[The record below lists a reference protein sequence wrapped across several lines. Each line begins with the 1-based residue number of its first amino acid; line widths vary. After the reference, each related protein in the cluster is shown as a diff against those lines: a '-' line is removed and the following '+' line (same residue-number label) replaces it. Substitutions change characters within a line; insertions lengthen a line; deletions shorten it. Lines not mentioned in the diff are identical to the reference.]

1 MKNFSIM
8 KKADFKFDEINVNG
22 GEKEARMVPLAV
34 GDELNFTLSKEMFV
48 PRKETINGTQQEWT
62 DLQTDGDVAVSAS
75 QLTRRNNGLI
85 LNGKTIKER
94 LASFVDLF
102 SEEGTLKL
110 KVTKV
115 VERAFDQP
123 DGSKST
129 SRYLKFE
136 VA

>member
-1 MKNFSIM
+1 M
-8 KKADFKFDEINVNG
+8 KKNEFKFDDIQVNG

-48 PRKETINGTQQEWT
+48 PRNEIINGTTQKWT
-62 DLQTDGDVAVSAS
+62 DIQTDGDVAVSAS
-75 QLTRRNNGLI
+75 QLTRRNNGLT

-115 VERAFDQP
+115 VERDFTDP
-123 DGSKST
+123 DGKKSI

>member
-1 MKNFSIM
+1 M
-8 KKADFKFDEINVNG
+8 KKADFEFEDVVVNG

-62 DLQTDGDVAVSAS
+62 DLQTDGDIAVSAS
-75 QLTRRNNGLI
+75 QLTRRNNGLT
-85 LNGKTIKER
+85 LEGKTVKER
-94 LASFVDLF
+94 LASFINLF
-102 SEEGTLKL
+102 TDEGTLKL

-115 VERAFDQP
+115 VERAFAQA
-123 DGSKST
+123 DGSTST
-129 SRYLKFE
+129 SHYLKFM

>member
-1 MKNFSIM
+1 M

-48 PRKETINGTQQEWT
+48 TRKETINGTQQEWT
-62 DLQTDGDVAVSAS
+62 DLQTDGDIAVSAS
-75 QLTRRNNGLI
+75 QLTRRNNGLT

-102 SEEGTLKL
+102 NEEGTLKL
-110 KVTKV
+110 KITKV

-136 VA
+136 IA

>member
-1 MKNFSIM
+1 M
-8 KKADFKFDEINVNG
+8 KKADFKFEDVVVNG

-75 QLTRRNNGLI
+75 QLTRRNNGLT
-85 LNGKTIKER
+85 LEGKTIKER
-94 LASFVDLF
+94 LASFVNLF
-102 SEEGTLKL
+102 TDEGTLKL
-110 KVTKV
+110 KVIKV
-115 VERAFDQP
+115 VERAFAQA
-123 DGSKST
+123 DGSTST

>member
-1 MKNFSIM
+1 M
-8 KKADFKFDEINVNG
+8 KKADFKFNDVVVNG

-48 PRKETINGTQQEWT
+48 PRKEAINGTQQEWT

-75 QLTRRNNGLI
+75 QLTRRNNGLT
-85 LNGKTIKER
+85 LEGKTIKER
-94 LASFVDLF
+94 LASFVNLF
-102 SEEGTLKL
+102 TDEGTLKL

-115 VERAFDQP
+115 VERAFAQA
-123 DGSKST
+123 DGSTST

>member
-1 MKNFSIM
+1 M
-8 KKADFKFDEINVNG
+8 KKNEFKFDDIQVNG

-34 GDELNFTLSKEMFV
+34 GDELNFTLSKEMFI
-48 PRKETINGTQQEWT
+48 PRKETINGTTQEWT
-62 DLQTDGDVAVSAS
+62 DVQTDGDVAVSAS
-75 QLTRRNNGLI
+75 QLTRRNNGLT

-102 SEEGTLKL
+102 SDEGTLKL
-110 KVTKV
+110 KVAKV
-115 VERAFDQP
+115 IERDFTQE

-129 SRYLKFE
+129 SRYLKFT

>member
-1 MKNFSIM
+1 M
-8 KKADFKFDEINVNG
+8 KKADFKFDDVVVNG
-22 GEKEARMVPLAV
+22 GEKEARIIPLTV

-48 PRKETINGTQQEWT
+48 PRKETINGTTQEWT

-75 QLTRRNNGLI
+75 QLTRRNNGLT
-85 LNGKTIKER
+85 LTGKTIKER

-102 SEEGTLKL
+102 TDEGTLKL

-115 VERAFDQP
+115 VERAFVQA
-123 DGSKST
+123 DGSTST
-129 SRYLKFE
+129 SRYLKFG

>member
-1 MKNFSIM
+1 M
-8 KKADFKFDEINVNG
+8 KKNEFKFDDIQVNG

-34 GDELNFTLSKEMFV
+34 GDALNFTLSKEMFI
-48 PRKETINGTQQEWT
+48 PRKETINGTTQEWT
-62 DLQTDGDVAVSAS
+62 DIQTDGDIAVSAS
-75 QLTRRNNGLI
+75 QLTRRNNGLT

-102 SEEGTLKL
+102 SDEGTLKL

-115 VERAFDQP
+115 VERDFTQE

-129 SRYLKFE
+129 SRYLKFT

>member
-1 MKNFSIM
+1 M
-8 KKADFKFDEINVNG
+8 KKNEFKFDDIQVNG

-34 GDELNFTLSKEMFV
+34 GDELNFTLSKEMFI
-48 PRKETINGTQQEWT
+48 PRKETINGTTQEWT
-62 DLQTDGDVAVSAS
+62 DIQTDGDVAVSAS
-75 QLTRRNNGLI
+75 QLTRRNNGLT

-115 VERAFDQP
+115 VERDFTDP
-123 DGSKST
+123 DGKKSI
-129 SRYLKFE
+129 SRYLKFNL
-136 VA
+136 A

>member
-1 MKNFSIM
+1 M
-8 KKADFKFDEINVNG
+8 KKADFKFDDIQVNG

-48 PRKETINGTQQEWT
+48 PRKETINGTTQEWT
-62 DLQTDGDVAVSAS
+62 DLQTDGDVAISSS
-75 QLTRRNNGLI
+75 QLTRRNNGLT

-102 SEEGTLKL
+102 SDEGTLKL
-110 KVTKV
+110 KVAKV
-115 VERAFDQP
+115 VERDFTQE

-129 SRYLKFE
+129 SRYLKFT

>member
-1 MKNFSIM
+1 M
-8 KKADFKFDEINVNG
+8 KKNEFKFDDIQVNG
-22 GEKEARMVPLAV
+22 GEKDARMVPLAV

-48 PRKETINGTQQEWT
+48 PRKETINGTTQEWT
-62 DLQTDGDVAVSAS
+62 DIQTDGDVAVSAS
-75 QLTRRNNGLI
+75 QLTRRNNGLT

-115 VERAFDQP
+115 VERDFTDP
-123 DGSKST
+123 DGKKSI

>member
-1 MKNFSIM
+1 M
-8 KKADFKFDEINVNG
+8 KKADFKFDDIQVNG
-22 GEKEARMVPLAV
+22 GEKEARMVPLAP

-48 PRKETINGTQQEWT
+48 PRKETINGTTQEWT
-62 DLQTDGDVAVSAS
+62 DIQTDGDVAVSAS
-75 QLTRRNNGLI
+75 QLTRRNNGLT
-85 LNGKTIKER
+85 LNGKTIKDR
-94 LASFVDLF
+94 LSSFVELF

-115 VERAFDQP
+115 VERSFDQP

>member
-1 MKNFSIM
+1 M

-62 DLQTDGDVAVSAS
+62 DIQSDGDVAVSAS
-75 QLTRRNNGLI
+75 QLTRRNNGLT
-85 LNGKTIKER
+85 LTGKTVKER
-94 LASFVDLF
+94 LASFVELF

>member
-1 MKNFSIM
+1 M

-48 PRKETINGTQQEWT
+48 ARKETINGTQQEWT
-62 DLQTDGDVAVSAS
+62 DLQTDGDIAVSAS
-75 QLTRRNNGLI
+75 QLTRRNNGLT

>member
-1 MKNFSIM
+1 MRKNEFR
-8 KKADFKFDEINVNG
+8 FDDIQVNG

-34 GDELNFTLSKEMFV
+34 GDELNFTLSNEMFV
-48 PRKETINGTQQEWT
+48 PRRETINGTTQEWT
-62 DLQTDGDVAVSAS
+62 DIQTDGDVAVSAS
-75 QLTRRNNGLI
+75 QLTRRNNGLT

-115 VERAFDQP
+115 VERDFTDP
-123 DGSKST
+123 DGKKSI

>member
-1 MKNFSIM
+1 M
-8 KKADFKFDEINVNG
+8 KKADFKFEDVVVNG

-34 GDELNFTLSKEMFV
+34 GDELNFTLNKEMFV

-75 QLTRRNNGLI
+75 QLTRRNNGLT
-85 LNGKTIKER
+85 LEGKTIKER
-94 LASFVDLF
+94 LASFVSLF
-102 SEEGTLKL
+102 TDEGTLKL

-115 VERAFDQP
+115 VERAFAQA
-123 DGSKST
+123 DGSTST

>member
-1 MKNFSIM
+1 M
-8 KKADFKFDEINVNG
+8 KKADFKFDDVVVNG

-48 PRKETINGTQQEWT
+48 PRKETINGTTQEWT
-62 DLQTDGDVAVSAS
+62 DVQTDGDVAVSAS
-75 QLTRRNNGLI
+75 QLTRRNNGLT
-85 LNGKTIKER
+85 LTGKSVKER

-102 SEEGTLKL
+102 SDEGTLKL
-110 KVTKV
+110 KVAKV
-115 VERAFDQP
+115 VERDFTQE

-129 SRYLKFE
+129 SRYLKFV

>member
-1 MKNFSIM
+1 M

-48 PRKETINGTQQEWT
+48 PRKATINGTQQEWT

-75 QLTRRNNGLI
+75 QLTRRNNGLT

-129 SRYLKFE
+129 SRYLKFK

>member
-1 MKNFSIM
+1 M
-8 KKADFKFDEINVNG
+8 KKAEFKFDDIQVNG
-22 GEKEARMVPLAV
+22 GEKEARMVPLAP

-48 PRKETINGTQQEWT
+48 PRDETINGIKQQWT
-62 DLQTDGDVAVSAS
+62 DVQTDGDIAVSAS
-75 QLTRRNNGLI
+75 QLTRRNNGLT

-115 VERAFDQP
+115 VERDFTQE

-136 VA
+136 VV

>member
-1 MKNFSIM
+1 M
-8 KKADFKFDEINVNG
+8 KKADFKFEDVVVNG
-22 GEKEARMVPLAV
+22 GEKEARMVPIAV
-34 GDELNFTLSKEMFV
+34 GDELNFTLNKEMFV

-75 QLTRRNNGLI
+75 QLTRRNNGLT
-85 LNGKTIKER
+85 LKGKTIKER
-94 LASFVDLF
+94 LASFVSLF
-102 SEEGTLKL
+102 TDEGTLKL

-115 VERAFDQP
+115 VERAFTQA
-123 DGSKST
+123 DGSTSI

>member
-1 MKNFSIM
+1 M
-8 KKADFKFDEINVNG
+8 KKADFKFDDIQVNG

-48 PRKETINGTQQEWT
+48 PRDETINGTKQQWT
-62 DLQTDGDVAVSAS
+62 DVQTDGDIAVSAS
-75 QLTRRNNGLI
+75 QITRRNNGLT
-85 LNGKTIKER
+85 LNGKTVKER

-115 VERAFDQP
+115 VERDFTQE

-136 VA
+136 VV

>member
-1 MKNFSIM
+1 M
-8 KKADFKFDEINVNG
+8 KKNEFKFDDIQVNG

-34 GDELNFTLSKEMFV
+34 GDELNFTLSKEMFI
-48 PRKETINGTQQEWT
+48 PRKETINGTTQDWT
-62 DLQTDGDVAVSAS
+62 DIQTDGDIAVSAS
-75 QLTRRNNGLI
+75 QLTRRNNGLT
-85 LNGKTIKER
+85 LNGKTVKER

-115 VERAFDQP
+115 VERDFTQE

-129 SRYLKFE
+129 SRYLKFT